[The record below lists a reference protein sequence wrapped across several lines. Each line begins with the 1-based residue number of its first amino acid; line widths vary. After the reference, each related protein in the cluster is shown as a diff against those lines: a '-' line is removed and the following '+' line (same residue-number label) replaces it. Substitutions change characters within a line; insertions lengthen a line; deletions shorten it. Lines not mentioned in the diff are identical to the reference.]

1 MSIRTDLL
9 RLPEAAWANEAVF
22 FRPVATED
30 DLIYAGSECRLRDD
44 QTDLVNP
51 VWFTFGRAYLAPED
65 HVPCV
70 ICTAAGER
78 VGFLDFYNWRGE
90 ELAYAWGYFIDVRQ
104 QGKGYGEAAARL
116 AVRLLKAANPAV
128 PIRLA
133 VEPENQ
139 KAQRLYRTLG
149 FRPTAYRDGTDLVFA
164 L

>member
-9 RLPEAAWANEAVF
+9 RLPEAAWANETVF

-70 ICTAAGER
+70 ICTAAGQR
-78 VGFLDFYNWRGE
+78 VGFLDFYNWRGDG
-90 ELAYAWGYFIDVRQ
+90 LAYAWGYFIDVRQ
-104 QGKGYGEAAARL
+104 QGKGYGKAAARL
-116 AVRLLKAANPAV
+116 AVRLLKVANPAV

-139 KAQRLYRTLG
+139 KAQRLYHTLG
-149 FRPTAYRDGTDLVFA
+149 FRLAPAHDGDDLIFA